1 MFSALPNRPLTVR
14 ETLTLSQDNADLL
27 MFPATPDS
35 LARNDESPEQVFDL
49 LIFTQNLVAGLAYD
63 VENETW
69 SVLAKNDDPTS
80 FENVLDAVVEHCDY
94 QVSDEDRASM
104 TQTIRDAYET
114 FDNSDSEIE

>member
-35 LARNDESPEQVFDL
+35 LARNDESPKQVFDL

-63 VENETW
+63 AENETW

>member
-35 LARNDESPEQVFDL
+35 LAQNDESPEQVFDL

-63 VENETW
+63 AENETW

-94 QVSDEDRASM
+94 QVSDEDRANM